1 MIVTVE
7 LPATGWCFEDV
18 LKNTDAVQ
26 ARRGTTIKGHCML
39 VQPPAPHQPHRAC
52 DRKTKGFLTVSA
64 ARPRASTFYNTNAPC
79 DSVTLRRGGIYLRI
93 CVQTR
98 QTS

>member
-52 DRKTKGFLTVSA
+52 DRQTLRTRGKMAQVIVPRNFRLLDEYENAIKGVGDGTVSIGA
-64 ARPRASTFYNTNAPC
+64 
-79 DSVTLRRGGIYLRI
+79 
-93 CVQTR
+93 
-98 QTS
+98 